1 MFETYNKRKIINDP
15 VHGFIT
21 IPDELSYDLIGHSYF
36 QRLRRIKQLGLTSLV
51 YPGAN
56 HSRFH
61 HALGAMHLMM
71 LAIDSLRMKN
81 IQISEEDALSAYYA
95 ILLHDIGHGPFSHA
109 LEYCIVQNVNH
120 EDLTRLFMTRIN
132 QEFNGRLDN
141 AIQIFENQHPLNF
154 LHQLV
159 SGQLDVDRLDYLARD
174 SFFTGVSEGII
185 GTERIIKMLNVAEN
199 QLVAEIKGIYSIEKF
214 LISRRMMY
222 WQVYLHKTVIA
233 AEQLLVKIL
242 HRAEYLIRNNI
253 PINADEN
260 LELFLKNDFSVEH
273 FESNPELIEA
283 FAAIDDNDI
292 VYAIKK
298 WTKHP
303 DKVLSQL
310 CQFLIDRK
318 LFKVTLQ
325 EKPFDKNYIEDLR
338 QKLKLKYQLNENEI
352 SYFIFT
358 DKISNKTYSSGGES
372 IKILLQDNS
381 IIEVSEASEQL
392 KHLKTN
398 QSTTKYYLCH
408 PKGLDFAF

>member
-21 IPDELSYDLIGHSYF
+21 IPDELSHDLIGHKYF

-71 LAIDSLRMKN
+71 LAIDTLRMKN
-81 IQISEEDALSAYYA
+81 ISISEEDALAAYYA

-109 LEYCIVQNVNH
+109 LEYCIVQNINH
-120 EDLTRLFMTRIN
+120 EDLTRLFMSRIN
-132 QEFNGRLDN
+132 QEFSGQLDN
-141 AIQIFENQHPLNF
+141 AIQIFENQHPLKF

-159 SGQLDVDRLDYLARD
+159 SGQLDVDRLDYLTRD

-185 GTERIIKMLNVAEN
+185 GTERIIKMLNVSN
-199 QLVAEIKGIYSIEKF
+199 NHLVAEIKGIYSIEKF
-214 LISRRMMY
+214 LISRRLMY
-222 WQVYLHKTVIA
+222 WQVYLHKTVIS

-242 HRAEYLIRNNI
+242 HRAEYLIKNNTS
-253 PINADEN
+253 INIDKN
-260 LELFLKNDFSVEH
+260 LKLFLQNSFTIEDFKNNS
-273 FESNPELIEA
+273 ELLEA

-292 VYAIKK
+292 IYSIKQ

-310 CQFLIDRK
+310 CHFLIDRK
-318 LFKVTLQ
+318 LFKVSLQ
-325 EKPFDKNYIEDLR
+325 EKPFDSNYIEDLK
-338 QKLKLKYQLNENEI
+338 QKVKMKYKLNKDEI
-352 SYFIFT
+352 SYFIFS
-358 DKISNKTYSSGGES
+358 DKISNKTYSPDGES
-372 IKILLQDNS
+372 IKILMQDNS
-381 IIEVSEASEQL
+381 VIDVSEASEQL

-398 QSTTKYYLCH
+398 QYTTKYYLCH
-408 PKGLDFAF
+408 PKGLNLQ

>member
-21 IPDELSYDLIGHSYF
+21 IPDELSHDLIGHKYF

-71 LAIDSLRMKN
+71 LAIDTLRMKN
-81 IQISEEDALSAYYA
+81 ISISEEDALAAYYA

-109 LEYCIVQNVNH
+109 LEYCIVQNINH
-120 EDLTRLFMTRIN
+120 EDLTRLFMSRIN
-132 QEFNGRLDN
+132 QEFSGQLDN
-141 AIQIFENQHPLNF
+141 AIQIFENQHPLKF

-159 SGQLDVDRLDYLARD
+159 SGQLDVDRLDYLTRD

-185 GTERIIKMLNVAEN
+185 GTERIIKMLNVSN
-199 QLVAEIKGIYSIEKF
+199 NHLVAEIKGIYSIEKF
-214 LISRRMMY
+214 LISRRLMY
-222 WQVYLHKTVIA
+222 WQVYLHKTVIS

-242 HRAEYLIRNNI
+242 HRAEDLLKNNT
-253 PINADEN
+253 PINIDEN
-260 LELFLKNDFSVEH
+260 LKLFLKNSFTIENFKNNS
-273 FESNPELIEA
+273 ELLDA

-292 VYAIKK
+292 IYSIKQ

-310 CQFLIDRK
+310 CHFLIDRK
-318 LFKVTLQ
+318 LFKVSLQ
-325 EKPFDKNYIEDLR
+325 EKPFDPNYIEDLR
-338 QKLKLKYQLNENEI
+338 QKVKLKYKLNNDEV
-352 SYFIFT
+352 SYFIFSE
-358 DKISNKTYSSGGES
+358 KISNKTYSPDGES
-372 IKILLQDNS
+372 IKILMQDNS
-381 IIEVSEASEQL
+381 VIDVSEASEQL

-398 QSTTKYYLCH
+398 QYTTKYYLCH
-408 PKGLDFAF
+408 PKGLNLQ

>member
-1 MFETYNKRKIINDP
+1 MFDTYNKRKIINDP

-21 IPDELSYDLIGHSYF
+21 IPDELSYDLIGHKYF

-71 LAIDSLRMKN
+71 LAVDSLRMKN
-81 IQISEEDALSAYYA
+81 VPISEEDALAAYYA

-109 LEYCIVQNVNH
+109 LEYCIVQNINH
-120 EDLTRLFMTRIN
+120 ENLTRLFMSKIN
-132 QEFNGRLDN
+132 QEFDGQLDN
-141 AIQIFENQHPLNF
+141 AIKIFENQHPLKF

-159 SGQLDVDRLDYLARD
+159 SSQLDVDRLDYLTRD
-174 SFFTGVSEGII
+174 SFFTGVSEGIV
-185 GTERIIKMLNVAEN
+185 GTERIIKMIHVSDN

-214 LISRRMMY
+214 LISRRLMY
-222 WQVYLHKTVIA
+222 WQVYLHKTVIS

-242 HRAEYLIRNNI
+242 HRAEYLLKNNT
-253 PINADEN
+253 PINIDEN
-260 LELFLKNDFSVEH
+260 LKLFLQNSFTIEDFST
-273 FESNPELIEA
+273 NPELLEA

-292 VYAIKK
+292 IYSIKQ

-310 CQFLIDRK
+310 CHFLIDRK
-318 LFKVTLQ
+318 LFKVSLQ
-325 EKPFDKNYIEDLR
+325 EKPFDPNYIEELK
-338 QKLKLKYQLNENEI
+338 QKVKSKYKLNEDEV
-352 SYFIFT
+352 SYFILS
-358 DKISNKTYSSGGES
+358 DKISNKTYSPDGES
-372 IKILLQDNS
+372 IKILMQDNS
-381 IIEVSEASEQL
+381 VIDVSEASEQL

-398 QSTTKYYLCH
+398 QYTTKYYLCH
-408 PKGLDFAF
+408 PKGLNLQ

>member
-21 IPDELSYDLIGHSYF
+21 IPDELSYDLIDHPYF

-71 LAIDSLRMKN
+71 LAIDTLRMKN
-81 IQISEEDALSAYYA
+81 VQISEEDALAAYYA

-109 LEYCIVQNVNH
+109 LEYCIIRNVNH
-120 EDLTRLFMTRIN
+120 EDLTRLLMAKMNKDFDGKL
-132 QEFNGRLDN
+132 EN
-141 AIQIFENQHPLNF
+141 AITIFENQHPKKF

-159 SGQLDVDRLDYLARD
+159 SGQLDVDRLDYLSRD

-185 GTERIIKMLNVAEN
+185 GTERIIKMLNVADN

-242 HRAEYLIRNNI
+242 NRAEYICRNNT
-253 PINADEN
+253 PIFADDN
-260 LELFLKNDFSVEH
+260 LKLFLQNDFSVSD
-273 FESNPELIEA
+273 FQNNPDLLDA
-283 FAAIDDNDI
+283 FVAIDDNDI
-292 VYAIKK
+292 VYAIKQ
-298 WTKHP
+298 WTSHP
-303 DKVLSQL
+303 DKVLSNL
-310 CQFLIDRK
+310 CKLLINRK
-318 LFKVTLQ
+318 LFKVSLQ
-325 EKPFDKNYIEDLR
+325 EKSFDPNYIDTLK
-338 QKLKLKYQLNENEI
+338 QKLMSDYQLSETDV
-352 SYFIFT
+352 SYFIFS
-358 DKISNKTYSSGGES
+358 DNISNKAYSSEGEP
-372 IKILLQDNS
+372 IKILFQDNS
-381 IIEVSEASEQL
+381 ITDVSEASEQL
-392 KHLKTN
+392 KHLKNN

-408 PKGLDFAF
+408 PKGLSLHF